1 MGYLTRS
8 SWARRMA
15 RALGLP
21 PHQLG
26 VGVKAHLDRQVDV
39 FLTVRTQNPNDG
51 VAPKSQ
57 SSPTVEPRSVR
68 ESGLPESV
76 SS

>member
-1 MGYLTRS
+1 MT
-8 SWARRMA
+8 

-51 VAPKSQ
+51 VAEIP
-57 SSPTVEPRSVR
+57 VEPYRRAEGGQRV
-68 ESGLPESV
+68 GV
-76 SS
+76 T